1 VTESC
6 GHTIEATD
14 VAPAAAALCALRVTL
29 GSEDVETVS
38 PAEARTCP
46 MTVSELVVAGES
58 TIASVE
64 LAESIV
70 TVRCEIAWYPGAP
83 T

>member
-1 VTESC
+1 
-6 GHTIEATD
+6 
-14 VAPAAAALCALRVTL
+14 
-29 GSEDVETVS
+29 
-38 PAEARTCP
+38 

-83 T
+83 A